1 MNRTLCLS
9 GIILSLT
16 SPISTLAY
24 SNHLYTTPES
34 PYHKIHSHNQDY
46 AAQHYFS
53 LSLERLKN
61 IEEILMHLSATLEN
75 NDLDA
80 SRMNYIKAHY
90 QYASIRPLVVSFDGF
105 DQTLNSI
112 ATDLPFQTEDNNF
125 VGFHAIEYALF
136 AQNDIAKAFVENQKL
151 LSKVRTLV
159 QLMSQQNTSIL
170 DMLGYLK
177 GFSQQITV
185 YKLTGSEN
193 LYSGAD
199 LGEIVA
205 SIEGINLII
214 DQIHDFIPHAL
225 LHEIDTARA
234 TICKVLHN
242 YRDPNSDF
250 YLPYSSLSPN
260 DHLILSQTMNKL
272 DSLLTQ
278 VINNVTPQIS
288 NNSTGRNSIINLH

>member
-16 SPISTLAY
+16 SPIITLAY
-24 SNHLYTTPES
+24 SNHLYSTPAS

-46 AAQHYFS
+46 AALHYFR

-61 IEEILMHLSATLEN
+61 IEEILLRLSATLEN
-75 NDLDA
+75 DDLDA

-105 DQTLNSI
+105 DQTLNNI
-112 ATDLPFQTEDNNF
+112 ATDLPLQTDDSNF
-125 VGFHAIEYALF
+125 VGFHAVEYALF

-159 QLMSQQNTSIL
+159 QLMSKQNTSIL

-177 GFSQQITV
+177 GFSQQLTV

-199 LGEIVA
+199 LGEIIA

-225 LHEIDTARA
+225 LHDIDTAQA
-234 TICKVLHN
+234 TICEALHH

-250 YLPYSSLSPN
+250 YLPHSSLTPN
-260 DHLILSQTMNKL
+260 DQLILSQAMSEL

-278 VINNVTPQIS
+278 VINNVTPQII
-288 NNSTGRNSIINLH
+288 NNSTNRNSIINLN